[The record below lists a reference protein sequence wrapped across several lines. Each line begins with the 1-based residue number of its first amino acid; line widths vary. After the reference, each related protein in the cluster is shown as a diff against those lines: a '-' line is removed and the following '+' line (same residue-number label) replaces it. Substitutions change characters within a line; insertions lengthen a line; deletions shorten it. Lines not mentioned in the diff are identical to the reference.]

1 MSALPIVSLFHSVA
15 KRRNKTLSAHSRMYR
30 VYLKRES
37 TPVVDY
43 AELIIVG
50 VSRPKRRRCMHSLY
64 RRANLRARFVMGN
77 YVRIM
82 RRALGG
88 LLSIL

>member
-1 MSALPIVSLFHSVA
+1 
-15 KRRNKTLSAHSRMYR
+15 MYR

-37 TPVVDY
+37 TPVADY

-50 VSRPKRRRCMHSLY
+50 VSRPKRRCMHSLY
-64 RRANLRARFVMGN
+64 RRVNLRARFVMGN

-82 RRALGG
+82 RRALGEASFPSYKTDN
-88 LLSIL
+88 LE